1 MSSLLYRQTKDRRH
15 RWTCGQVPQEVQ
27 PLIQYSPLCSCMAS
41 LVEMLK
47 RAPLCGAFLLFSP
60 LLPSLSQAVSCSP
73 CSTDLLPV
81 ASIHDGDT
89 LRLRDG
95 RRLRLIGVNT
105 PELGQGSA
113 NEPHALQAK
122 HQLEGLVKR
131 SGGLVSIC
139 MGSEEQDRY
148 GRFLAHL
155 YDRHGESIN
164 RQLLMQGAGYLIAV
178 PPNLRN
184 HGCYEDAE
192 REARKENK
200 GVWRL
205 PMKDASGLSGV
216 ETGFHILTGYIVR
229 VGQSRSGVWLNLDGG
244 LALRI
249 TWDDW
254 RRFNIDDSDSLL
266 ETELEVRGWIYHR
279 DGKQRMRVRHTSS
292 IRWLGGE

>member
-1 MSSLLYRQTKDRRH
+1 MSPLLYRQTKDRRH
-15 RWTCGQVPQEVQ
+15 RRTCGQVPQEIQ

-41 LVEMLK
+41 LIEMFK
-47 RAPLCGAFLLFSP
+47 RAPLCGAFLLFFP
-60 LLPSLSQAVSCSP
+60 LLPSLSHAASCSP
-73 CSTDLLPV
+73 CSTELLAV

-105 PELGQGSA
+105 PELGQGVPD
-113 NEPHALQAK
+113 EPNALQAK
-122 HQLEGLVKR
+122 HQLERLVKR
-131 SGGLVSIC
+131 SGGSVRIC
-139 MGSEEQDRY
+139 MGAEEQDRY

-184 HGCYEDAE
+184 HGCYRDAE
-192 REARKENK
+192 REARKGNK

-205 PMKDASGLSGV
+205 PMKDASRLRGI

-229 VGQSRSGVWLNLDGG
+229 VGKSRSGIWLNLEGG

-254 RRFNIDDSDSLL
+254 RRFDIDDPDSLL
-266 ETELEVRGWIYHR
+266 DARLEVRGWIYQR
-279 DGKQRMRVRHTSS
+279 DGNQRMRVRHASS
-292 IRWLGGE
+292 IRWLDGE